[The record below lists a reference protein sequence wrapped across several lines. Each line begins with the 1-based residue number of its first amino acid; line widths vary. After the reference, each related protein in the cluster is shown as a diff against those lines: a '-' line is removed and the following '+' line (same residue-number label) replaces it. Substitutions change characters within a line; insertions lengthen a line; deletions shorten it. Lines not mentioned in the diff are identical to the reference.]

1 MERTT
6 QSVAAFYEGWQFTNQ
21 RLIERIA
28 TLSPKELALRASPD
42 LWPIWA
48 IVAHDAGA
56 RVYWLCGVFKEPGAE
71 RTPFTDPNGEG
82 WEDDLTRPRRASE
95 LVSALKS
102 TWTIVED
109 CLDRWTTEMLQDE
122 FRRERDGQVQIH
134 TRQSVLMRILTHDA
148 YHCAEVG
155 QTLGIHGLP
164 EVDIWSDRAPIDTK
178 WRESR
183 DSNPGSGNTRS
194 SA

>member
-1 MERTT
+1 MDTT
-6 QSVAAFYEGWQFTNQ
+6 AQSVAPFYDGWQFTNQ
-21 RLIERIA
+21 RLIERIGA
-28 TLSPKELALRASPD
+28 LSPDQLGLRASPH

-48 IVAHDAGA
+48 IAAHAAGV

-82 WEDDLTRPRRASE
+82 WEDDLARPRRASE
-95 LVSALKS
+95 LVSALES

-109 CLDRWTTEMLQDE
+109 CLDRWTPAMLQDE

-134 TRQSVLMRILTHDA
+134 TRQSVLMRLLTHDA
-148 YHCAEVG
+148 YHCAEIG
-155 QTLGIHGLP
+155 QTLGINRLP
-164 EVDIWSDRAPIDTK
+164 EVDIWTGRAPIDTK
-178 WRESR
+178 WREGR

>member
-1 MERTT
+1 M
-6 QSVAAFYEGWQFTNQ
+6 SVARFYEGWHFTNQ

-28 TLSPKELALRASPD
+28 TLSPEELALRASPD

-48 IVAHDAGA
+48 IAAHGAGA
-56 RVYWLCGVFKEPGAE
+56 RVYWLCGIFREPGAA

-82 WEDDLTRPRRASE
+82 WEDDLAHPRRASE
-95 LVSALKS
+95 LVSALES
-102 TWTIVED
+102 TWTIIED
-109 CLDRWTTEMLQDE
+109 CLNRWTPEMLPDE
-122 FRRERDGQVQIH
+122 FRRERDGQIQIH

-164 EVDIWSDRAPIDTK
+164 EVDIWTGRVPIDTK
-178 WRESR
+178 WREGR